1 MLARGAE
8 PHAVGAAFEEIRR
21 EVLCQPRDL
30 AKLKEDVLAMRQKM
44 HDAHAT
50 QGDKRAQIFNLKHD
64 PGGLID
70 VEFIVQYLV
79 LGHAYEYAALTGN
92 LGNIAL
98 LKIAADLSLIP
109 VELANA
115 ARDAYREFRH
125 LQHGLRLNFAQ
136 ATVSPDEIE
145 SQINAV
151 RALWHHVFEA

>member
-1 MLARGAE
+1 
-8 PHAVGAAFEEIRR
+8 
-21 EVLCQPRDL
+21 
-30 AKLKEDVLAMRQKM
+30 MRQKM

-50 QGDKRAQIFNLKHD
+50 RGDQRVQIFNLKHD

-79 LGHAYEYAALTGN
+79 LGYAHEYAALTGN

-109 VELANA
+109 AALANA
-115 ARDAYREFRH
+115 ARDAYRDFRH
-125 LQHGLRLNFAQ
+125 LQHGLRLNFSQ
-136 ATVSPDEIE
+136 AIVSPDEIE

-151 RALWHHVFEA
+151 RALWHHVFET